1 MFSRRRAFGLAAAGS
16 AVYGPGAHFQ
26 TSQTGPDRVERSKM
40 RSSTIALATALAGL
54 TLATPAYSQPMEQ
67 TKNTQKAIRGQSGGA
82 VSKSEEEAKAKQEA
96 DKLTTGRKLDIS
108 KEARKA
114 IIELQAAVTAKDA
127 ANIPAKL
134 AAAQAL
140 AKTNDDK
147 FVIAVNQTAAA
158 TDAGDLAGMRAG
170 LDAMRAS
177 GGADN
182 DALVSRYNNL
192 GMRYYDAKQMD
203 LSAGAFEQTLT
214 VDANNSDAL
223 KMLASVRQSQ
233 HRGAEAVGLMAK
245 SIAAAKAAGI
255 KPKDSD
261 YKFAARIAYDSKSP
275 ASAEITRAWLTDY
288 PSSANW
294 RDGLRIYRDVNGL
307 EGDAQIDV
315 MRLARAA
322 NALSGDNDY
331 FTYISALLTR
341 GYLNEA
347 KAVLDEGGAKKA
359 IDVNKTLFKQ
369 LAPRLA
375 KAPSR
380 ATIDTAAKAALGR
393 ASGKDAMD
401 AGDTLYGIGAFADAA
416 PLFKAAAAKGGVD
429 SNRANLRA
437 GMALARAGDKAGA
450 TAALNSVTGAE
461 ANLAKYWLIWLA
473 TQG

>member
-1 MFSRRRAFGLAAAGS
+1 
-16 AVYGPGAHFQ
+16 
-26 TSQTGPDRVERSKM
+26 M
-40 RSSTIALATALAGL
+40 RSSMIALATMLAGL
-54 TLATPAYSQPMEQ
+54 TLATPAVSQPMEQ
-67 TKNTQKAIRGQSGGA
+67 TKNTQTTIRGQSGSA
-82 VSKSEEEAKAKQEA
+82 TSKSQEEEQAKQEA
-96 DKLTTGRKLDIS
+96 DKLTTGRKIELS
-108 KEARKA
+108 KDARKA
-114 IIELQAAVTAKDA
+114 IIELQAAVTAKDTA
-127 ANIPAKL
+127 SIPAKL
-134 AAAQAL
+134 AAAQQV
-140 AKTNDDK
+140 AKTSDDK
-147 FVIAVNQTAAA
+147 YIIAVYQTKAA
-158 TDAGDLAGMRAG
+158 TDAGDLAAMRAG
-170 LDAMRAS
+170 IDALRAS
-177 GGADN
+177 GGAEP
-182 DALVSRYNNL
+182 AVLIARYNDL
-192 GMRYYDAKQMD
+192 GKRYYDAKQMD
-203 LSAGAFEQTLT
+203 LSAGAFEQTLA
-214 VDANNSDAL
+214 VDGNNSDAL
-223 KMLASVRQSQ
+223 KMLASVRESQ

-245 SIAAAKAAGI
+245 SIAAAKAAGV

-275 ASAEITRAWLTDY
+275 ASAEITRAWLSDY
-288 PSSANW
+288 PTATNW

-315 MRLARAA
+315 MRLAHAA

-380 ATIDTAAKAALGR
+380 ATIDAAVKAALGR
-393 ASGKDAMD
+393 ASGRDAMD
-401 AGDTLYGIGAFADAA
+401 AGDTLYGIGAFAEAA

-429 SNRANLRA
+429 ANRANLRA

-450 TAALNSVTGAE
+450 TAALNAVTGAE